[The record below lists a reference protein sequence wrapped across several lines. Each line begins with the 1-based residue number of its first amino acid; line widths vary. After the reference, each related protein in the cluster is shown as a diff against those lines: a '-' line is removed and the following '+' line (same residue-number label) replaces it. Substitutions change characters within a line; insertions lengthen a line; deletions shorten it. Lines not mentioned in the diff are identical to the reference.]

1 MTQVNENLKDYIQ
14 SIELL
19 LISMPFEA
27 GRQELEDSDVESI
40 DTFNASSRN
49 FTHMES
55 LMVKVSTKNGL
66 TGWGEAFGH
75 KSNPA
80 TWAALQEIVGPF
92 FIGQET
98 GIANSMPAA
107 EYAFH
112 AFGRTGPVHYA
123 LSAMDIALWDLEAQ
137 QAGATLREYIEP
149 GARDQIHAYAS
160 LVHYAEDPDEVSSHV
175 KQAQSLGFTAFKLH
189 ERTREAIAAARQ
201 SIGSSALMVDVNCAW
216 DLDSATQ
223 AIAQFEALDLLW
235 VEEPI
240 FPPDS
245 RTALREL
252 NARFANISAGENHSG
267 VAGLI
272 SAMESKAL
280 SFAQPSVGKIGGIS
294 GMLEIRQAGKR
305 LGVPVVPHNF
315 YYGPA
320 LLASAQILAL
330 DPPQV
335 LTNGTPLPELEI
347 PFVRWE
353 QTLHPLHAP
362 HQSAMTEYG
371 AIPLPQAPG
380 LGFEPDVQVLE
391 KYLVKRVLLN

>member
-1 MTQVNENLKDYIQ
+1 
-14 SIELL
+14 
-19 LISMPFEA
+19 
-27 GRQELEDSDVESI
+27 
-40 DTFNASSRN
+40 
-49 FTHMES
+49 
-55 LMVKVSTKNGL
+55 MVKIRTTNGL

-80 TWAALQEIVGPF
+80 TWAALEEIVGPF

-98 GIANSMPAA
+98 GIATSMPAA
-107 EYAFH
+107 EYSFH

-123 LSAMDIALWDLEAQ
+123 LSAIDIALWDLEAQ
-137 QAGATLREYIEP
+137 QAEVTLREYIEP
-149 GARDQIHAYAS
+149 GSRDQIHAYAS
-160 LVHYAEDPDEVSSHV
+160 LVHYAEDPHEVSSHV
-175 KQAQSLGFTAFKLH
+175 KQAQSMGFRAFKLH
-189 ERTREAIAAARQ
+189 ESTREAIAAARR
-201 SIGSSALMVDVNCAW
+201 SIGSAPLMVDVNCAW
-216 DLDSATQ
+216 DPDSAAQ
-223 AIAQFEALDLLW
+223 AIASFEALDLLW

-245 RTALREL
+245 TTGLREL

-272 SAMESKAL
+272 SAMESKTL

-294 GMLEIRQAGKR
+294 AMLRVRQAGKR
-305 LGVPVVPHNF
+305 LGIPVVPHNF

-330 DPPQV
+330 DPPQF
-335 LTNGTPLPELEI
+335 LINGTPLPELEI
-347 PFVRWE
+347 PFVKWE

-362 HQSAMTEYG
+362 HQSAMDQNGRIE
-371 AIPLPQAPG
+371 LPQAPG
-380 LGFEPDVQVLE
+380 LGFDPDAKILE